1 MALALQPY
9 QFTIEH
15 VEGKKLTAADGLSRR
30 TYDDPQDLSDD
41 KELQEDSFIAEVD
54 SDIFGYVT
62 DNALNLIDK

>member
-1 MALALQPY
+1 M
-9 QFTIEH
+9 
-15 VEGKKLTAADGLSRR
+15 TAADGLSRR
-30 TYDDPQDLSDD
+30 TYDEPQDLSDD